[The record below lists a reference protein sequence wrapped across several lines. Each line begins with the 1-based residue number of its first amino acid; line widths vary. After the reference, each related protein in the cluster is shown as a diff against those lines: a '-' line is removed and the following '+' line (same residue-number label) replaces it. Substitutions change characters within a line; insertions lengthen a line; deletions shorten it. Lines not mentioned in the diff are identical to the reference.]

1 MGRANPHKDDF
12 DHATSNLLLFKM
24 LGLYQLDIT
33 SAVIDIVNIVQCKHF
48 APLALVKRI
57 KRNTNRYRPI
67 PATAFQGRGSDGGVI
82 EPFLES
88 VGQGSDLVREEVS
101 QPFQDKEVVLRFSI
115 GRLQQF
121 AQKNL

>member
-57 KRNTNRYRPI
+57 KRNTNRYRPRV
-67 PATAFQGRGSDGGVI
+67 FRVEGGMDGSVI
-82 EPFLES
+82 EPCMEGS
-88 VGQGSDLVREEVS
+88 GQGGDLVREQVRDL
-101 QPFQDKEVVLRFSI
+101 FDI
-115 GRLQQF
+115 CG
-121 AQKNL
+121 